1 MITSPTPTLQK
12 DLLDKVREIKPV
24 LLKYAKEAEENRRL
38 SDPVLDAMKEAGLFR
53 IWKPK
58 AYGGLETDPI
68 TAFEIFEELAKID
81 SAASWNLQLTA
92 GIDIILQCFSDE
104 AMDDVFATEEEVIV
118 ASSLHPPGQAI
129 PVKGGYQISGHW
141 KISTGCQYANWFFTN
156 AIVMEGEKPRTYGNG
171 QPVIICLMAPTHE
184 GKVVDS
190 WDTIGMRGTAS
201 HDFTFEG
208 IFVPEHRIAP
218 MLPIDNAVGSAF
230 QGALYRN
237 SVWYA
242 VSALAAPALGI
253 ARSALDEILA
263 LTKQKVPNYT
273 QAVLKDNQH
282 IQMKLA
288 EAEATFRA
296 GRAYLFEILHDTWET
311 ALQGLRITTE
321 QRMQLQLSS
330 TYAIRSCVDAVNIAH
345 EMAGLSGMRESGNIQ
360 RHFRDIHTIK
370 HHAFI
375 STDRYQAVGQLMLG
389 LEPNWPFFYF

>member
-1 MITSPTPTLQK
+1 MIGSPNTTLQN
-12 DLLDKVREIKPV
+12 DLFEKVREIEPI
-24 LLKYAKEAEENRRL
+24 LRQYAKVNEDHRRL
-38 SDPVLDAMKEAGLFR
+38 SEPVLEAMKKAGLFR
-53 IWKPK
+53 IWKPI

-81 SAASWNLQLTA
+81 STASWNLQLTA
-92 GIDIILQCFSDE
+92 GIDIILQCFADE
-104 AMDDVFATEEEVIV
+104 AMDEVFATEEEVIV

-129 PVKGGYQISGHW
+129 PVQGGYQLSGHW

-156 AIVMEGEKPRTYGNG
+156 AIVMEGEKPRTYENG
-171 QPVIICLMAPTHE
+171 QPVIICLMVPTHK
-184 GKVVDS
+184 GKVVET
-190 WDTIGMRGTAS
+190 WDTIGMSGTGS
-201 HDFTFEG
+201 HDFTFKDS
-208 IFVPEHRIAP
+208 FVPEHCTAP
-218 MLPIDNAVGSAF
+218 MIPLDNAVGSAF

-242 VSALAAPALGI
+242 VAALAAPALGI
-253 ARSALDEILA
+253 ARNALDEILA

-273 QAVLKDNQH
+273 QATLKDNQH

-296 GRAYLFEILHDTWET
+296 GRAYLYETLHATWQT
-311 ALQGLRITTE
+311 AQQGLRITTE

-330 TYAIRSCVDAVNIAH
+330 TYAIRSCVDTVNIVH
-345 EMAGLSGMRESGNIQ
+345 EMAGLSSMRESGNIQ
-360 RHFRDIHTIK
+360 RYFRDIHTIK

-389 LEPNWPFFYF
+389 LEPNWPFFHF